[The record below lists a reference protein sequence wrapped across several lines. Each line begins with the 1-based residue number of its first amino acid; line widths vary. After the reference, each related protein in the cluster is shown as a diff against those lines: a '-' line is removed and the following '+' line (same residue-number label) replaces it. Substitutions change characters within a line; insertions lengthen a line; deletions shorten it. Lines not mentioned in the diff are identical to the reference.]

1 MQDRFHTL
9 LKHMQKKIIVLFFV
23 LTIKTI
29 IYYSLFQIMMVVN
42 STHDKISYDTTE
54 RGKVGKT
61 LSKLCSVTLLRS
73 GMQKLPINSN

>member
-1 MQDRFHTL
+1 MQDIFHTL

-23 LTIKTI
+23 PTIKTI

-54 RGKVGKT
+54 RGNRKNPQQAVFCYITEIRHAKIAY
-61 LSKLCSVTLLRS
+61 
-73 GMQKLPINSN
+73 QF